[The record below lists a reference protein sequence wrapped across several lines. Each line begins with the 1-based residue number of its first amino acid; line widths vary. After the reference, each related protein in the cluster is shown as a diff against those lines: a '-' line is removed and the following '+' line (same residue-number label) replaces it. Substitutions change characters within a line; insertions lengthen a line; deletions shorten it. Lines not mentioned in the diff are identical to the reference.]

1 MGRPFLISTKGRDVM
16 DKELLYRT
24 IEEKAP
30 VITGLSD
37 RIWEYAELSMMEVQ
51 SAADYI
57 SVLKAEG
64 FQVRENLC
72 GIATAF
78 SGSYGSGK
86 PVIGFLGE
94 FDALSGL
101 SQIAGL
107 DQPMPIMDGACG
119 HGCGHNLL
127 GAGSLGAA
135 IAVKKAIEDG
145 LLSGTVVFYGCPGE
159 EGCAGKTFMAR
170 DGMFRDLDAAL
181 TWHPGDTNE
190 ITIGSNAASIQ
201 MEYHFSGISSHAA
214 DDPWNGRS
222 ALDAAELMNVGVQFL
237 REHMRP
243 KESIHYSFADAGSLS
258 PNVVQSSATLIYMI
272 RSESVRTAK
281 SLARRVDDIAR
292 GAALMTGTSVTSHQI
307 DGTANTLS
315 NGVLEQLLH
324 DNMAAAPLPEYTE
337 EEIILAK
344 QMKATFAPGPLPG
357 LLTNEDPRLRKIV
370 TEKTQNGHLAM
381 NNFVFPYLPSYK
393 FSPGSTDVGDVSWLT
408 PTAQFTTAVWPSGSP
423 GHSWQNVSVGRTS
436 LAHKGM
442 LLAAKILAATAA
454 DLMEQPELLARA
466 REEFDFTAA
475 EGYDCPIGPEV
486 VPVIG

>member
-1 MGRPFLISTKGRDVM
+1 M
-16 DKELLYRT
+16 DKTYLYRT
-24 IEEKAP
+24 VEEKSAL
-30 VITGLSD
+30 ITGISD
-37 RIWEYAELSMMEVQ
+37 KIWEYAELSMMEVK
-51 SAADYI
+51 SAAEYI
-57 SVLKAEG
+57 STLKTEG
-64 FQVRENLC
+64 FTVKENLC

-101 SQIAGL
+101 SQVPGISHPQAMVEG
-107 DQPMPIMDGACG
+107 GCG

-127 GAGSLGAA
+127 GAGALGAA
-135 IAVKKAIEDG
+135 IAVKNAIEAG
-145 LLSGTVVFYGCPGE
+145 HLQGTVVFYGCPGE

-201 MEYHFSGISSHAA
+201 MEYHFSGNAAHAA

-243 KESIHYSFADAGSLS
+243 KESVHYCFTDAGGVS
-258 PNVVQSSATLIYMI
+258 PNVVQPTATLVYMI
-272 RSESVRTAK
+272 RGENVRTAK
-281 SLARRVDDIAR
+281 LLAQRVDDIAK
-292 GAALMTGTSVTSHQI
+292 GAALMTGTTVTSHQI

-315 NGVLEQLLH
+315 NSVLEQLLH
-324 DNMAAAPLPEYTE
+324 TNMTAAPGPEYTQD
-337 EEIILAK
+337 EILFARR
-344 QMKATFAPGPLPG
+344 MKATFAPAPLPG
-357 LLTNEDPRLRKIV
+357 LLTNEDPRLRKLV
-370 TEKTQNGHLAM
+370 TQKTEHGRNAI
-381 NNFVFPYLPSYK
+381 NNFVFPYIPSYK

-408 PTAQFTTAVWPSGSP
+408 PTAQFTAVTWPSGAP
-423 GHSWQNVSVGRTS
+423 GHSWQNVSCGKTS
-436 LAHKGM
+436 LAHKGV
-442 LLAAKILAATAA
+442 LYAAKILAAAAA
-454 DLMEQPELLARA
+454 DLMEQPDLLARV
-466 REEFDFTAA
+466 REEFNITASD
-475 EGYDCPIGPEV
+475 GYDCPIGPEV

>member
-1 MGRPFLISTKGRDVM
+1 M
-16 DKELLYRT
+16 DKSLLYQW

-30 VITGLSD
+30 VMTALSD
-37 RIWEYAELSMMEVQ
+37 QIWELAELSMLEVE
-51 SAADYI
+51 SAAAYI
-57 SVLKAEG
+57 RLLKQEG
-64 FQVRENLC
+64 FSVQENLC

-78 SGSYGSGK
+78 SGAYGSGK

-101 SQIAGL
+101 SQAPGTAE
-107 DQPMPIMDGACG
+107 PKCVKEGGCG

-135 IAVKKAIEDG
+135 IAVKRAIEDG
-145 LLSGTVVFYGCPGE
+145 HLSGTVVFYGCPGE

-201 MEYHFSGISSHAA
+201 MEYHFAGNAAHAA

-243 KESIHYSFADAGSLS
+243 KESVHYSFTDAGGVS
-258 PNVVQSSATLIYMI
+258 PNVVQPTASLIYMI
-272 RSESVRTAK
+272 RGETVRAAK
-281 SLARRVDDIAR
+281 KLAARVDDIAR
-292 GAALMTGTSVTSHQI
+292 GAALMTGTTVTRHQI
-307 DGTANTLS
+307 DGTSNTLS
-315 NGVLEQLLH
+315 NACLEQLLH
-324 DNMAAAPLPEYTE
+324 DNMAAVPLPEYTE
-337 EEIILAK
+337 AEIDFARQL
-344 QMKATFAPGPLPG
+344 KATFLPGPLPG
-357 LLTNEDPRLRKIV
+357 LLTNENPRLRKLV
-370 TEKTQNGHLAM
+370 AEKTENGRLPM
-381 NNFVFPYLPSYK
+381 NNFVFPYIPSYK

-408 PTAQFTTAVWPSGSP
+408 PTAQFTAATWPSGSP
-423 GHSWQNVSVGRTS
+423 GHSWQNVSAGKTS

-442 LLAAKILAATAA
+442 LLASRILAATAA
-454 DLMEQPELLARA
+454 DLMENPALLARA
-466 REEFDFTAA
+466 REEFAMTAA

-486 VPVIG
+486 VPTIG